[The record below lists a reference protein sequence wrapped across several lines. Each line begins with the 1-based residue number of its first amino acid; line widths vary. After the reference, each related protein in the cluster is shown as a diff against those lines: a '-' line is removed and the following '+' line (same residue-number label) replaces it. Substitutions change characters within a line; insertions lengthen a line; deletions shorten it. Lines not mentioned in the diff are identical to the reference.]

1 MHKEYYKRNLPHWQ
15 PANAVFFITAR
26 LSGSLPKNI
35 VLDLKEQRVS
45 AINLLKDKGLPEEEL
60 EEALTQC
67 HDVYFGK
74 FDNLLDNSTT
84 GPHWLKQDN
93 IAQIW
98 IDALFHFDE
107 KRYKLIC
114 STVMSNHV
122 HFIFYKLDRQLVD
135 VMYSLKSYTS
145 NQANKALN
153 RTGAFWTH
161 ESYDRVIRGRV
172 ELQARVNYVLNNP
185 VKIGLVNHWSEWEY
199 SYIRPEYMKFVIT

>member
-35 VLDLKEQRVS
+35 VLDLKEQRAS
-45 AINLLKDKGLPEEEL
+45 AINALKDKGLPEEEL

-67 HDVYFGK
+67 YDLYFGK
-74 FDNLLDNSTT
+74 FDDLLDKSTT

-98 IDALFHFDE
+98 TDALKYFDGE
-107 KRYKLIC
+107 RYKLIC

-122 HFIFYKLDRQLVD
+122 HFIFYKLDR
-135 VMYSLKSYTS
+135 
-145 NQANKALN
+145 
-153 RTGAFWTH
+153 
-161 ESYDRVIRGRV
+161 
-172 ELQARVNYVLNNP
+172 
-185 VKIGLVNHWSEWEY
+185 
-199 SYIRPEYMKFVIT
+199 